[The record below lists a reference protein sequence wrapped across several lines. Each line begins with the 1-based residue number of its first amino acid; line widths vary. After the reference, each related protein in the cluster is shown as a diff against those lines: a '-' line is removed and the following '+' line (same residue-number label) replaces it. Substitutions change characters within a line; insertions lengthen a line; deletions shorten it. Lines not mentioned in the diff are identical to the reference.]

1 MAISFRKAL
10 GSALLALAVL
20 SLVACVAPYR
30 RAKAPDRTTSSKPVA
45 VSSVSAGP
53 VKTTPAPRAST
64 PRAAPVQPVTV
75 VAVPAKS
82 EPAAKDAV
90 FSGPQTAPARQP
102 VHVVKRGDTVYAL
115 SRRYGVPARSIID
128 HNGLRPPYPLK
139 VGQRL
144 TLPPPYRHRVARKET
159 VYGISR
165 RYGVPVRSVIDANR
179 LLPPYTLRIG
189 QPLLIPVQRA
199 HVVAKGE
206 TVYSIS
212 RRYGVELREL
222 VRLNRLLPPYT
233 IKPAQRLVLP
243 DTRPATVPALGK
255 PAGKTLVAV
264 GPAKPALAAIPQPPP
279 RAGSKFLWPVK
290 GRVILG
296 YGPKRDGLHN
306 DGINIKAPRGT
317 PVRAA
322 ENGVVAYTGNELR
335 GFGNLLLIK
344 HAGGWVT
351 AYAHA
356 EQITVRRGDT
366 VRRGET
372 IGRVGAS
379 GSVTSPQLHFEVRK
393 GTRAVDPLSLLRPQ
407 TAAGG

>member
-1 MAISFRKAL
+1 MTTGFSKAL

-20 SLVACVAPYR
+20 LLAACAYHQP
-30 RAKAPDRTTSSKPVA
+30 RAKNPARAASTKP
-45 VSSVSAGP
+45 
-53 VKTTPAPRAST
+53 TPAKSAPRVST
-64 PRAAPVQPVTV
+64 PRAAPVTPVTV
-75 VAVPAKS
+75 AAAPNKS
-82 EPAAKDAV
+82 EPSGTSAV
-90 FSGPQTAPARQP
+90 FAGPRTGPAPARGP
-102 VHVVKRGDTVYAL
+102 IHVVRRGDTVYAI

-144 TLPPPYRHRVARKET
+144 SLPLPRRHRVARKET

-179 LLPPYTLRIG
+179 LVPPYSLRIG
-189 QPLLIPVQRA
+189 QTLLIPVLRA
-199 HVVAKGE
+199 HVVTKGE

-212 RRYGVELREL
+212 RRYGVELNEL
-222 VRLNRLLPPYT
+222 VRLNRVAPPYT
-233 IKPAQRLVLP
+233 IKPAQSLVLP
-243 DTRPATVPALGK
+243 DTRPTAAPALGA
-255 PAGKTLVAV
+255 PVGKTLAV
-264 GPAKPALAAIPQPPP
+264 VRTAKPTLAAIPQPPP
-279 RAGSKFLWPVK
+279 RAGGKFLWPVK

-317 PVRAA
+317 PVLAA

-351 AYAHA
+351 AYAHT
-356 EQITVRRGDT
+356 ERVLVRRGDK
-366 VRRGET
+366 VRRGQT
-372 IGRVGAS
+372 IGRVGS
-379 GSVTSPQLHFEVRK
+379 TGNVGSPQLHFEVRK
-393 GTRAVDPLSLLRPQ
+393 GTRAVDPTRLLGPQ
-407 TAAGG
+407 TASGG

>member
-1 MAISFRKAL
+1 MTTGFGKAL
-10 GSALLALAVL
+10 GSTLMVLAAL
-20 SLVACVAPYR
+20 SLAACIIYPP
-30 RAKAPDRTTSSKPVA
+30 RARTTARPSPA
-45 VSSVSAGP
+45 EPIATRP
-53 VKTTPAPRAST
+53 LPAEPAPTASG
-64 PRAAPVQPVTV
+64 PRAAPVAPVTV
-75 VAVPAKS
+75 TAIAAKSNASDKNALLAVPR
-82 EPAAKDAV
+82 
-90 FSGPQTAPARQP
+90 SGESQRA
-102 VHVVKRGDTVYAL
+102 VHVVRRGDTVYAI
-115 SRRYGVPARSIID
+115 SRRYGVPSRSIID

-144 TLPPPYRHRVARKET
+144 SLPLPRRHRVARKET

-179 LLPPYTLRIG
+179 LVPPYPLRVG
-189 QPLLIPVQRA
+189 QTLLIPVQRT

-212 RRYGVELREL
+212 RRYGVELGEL
-222 VRLNRLLPPYT
+222 VRLNRVAPPYT

-243 DTRPATVPALGK
+243 DSRPVAPPALGA
-255 PAGKTLVAV
+255 PAGKTLAAA
-264 GPAKPALAAIPQPPP
+264 GSAKPTPVAIPQPPP

-296 YGPKRDGLHN
+296 YGPKRNGLHN

-317 PVRAA
+317 PIRAA

-351 AYAHA
+351 AYAHG
-356 EQITVRRGDT
+356 ETVMVRRGDT
-366 VRRGET
+366 VRRGQT
-372 IGRVGAS
+372 IGQVGS
-379 GSVTSPQLHFEVRK
+379 TGSVTSPQLHFEVRK
-393 GTRAVDPLSLLRPQ
+393 GTQAVDPIRLLGPQ
-407 TAAGG
+407 TAGGG